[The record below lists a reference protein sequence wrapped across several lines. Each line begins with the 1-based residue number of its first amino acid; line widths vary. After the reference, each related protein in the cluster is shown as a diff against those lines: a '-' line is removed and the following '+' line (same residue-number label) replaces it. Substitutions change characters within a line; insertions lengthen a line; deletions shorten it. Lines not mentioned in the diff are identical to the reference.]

1 MAKIIASVEFESE
14 VIESELPVLVD
25 FYASWCGPCKMIAPV
40 VEELSN
46 ELQGKA
52 KIVKVDIDESDDIAS
67 KYNVRSVPTLMFFKG
82 GEVVDKIVGAVPK
95 NIMSDKVQKM
105 L

>member
-1 MAKIIASVEFESE
+1 MAKIIAGVEFESE
-14 VIESELPVLVD
+14 VIKSEIPVLVD

-52 KIVKVDIDESDDIAS
+52 KIVKVDIDEADDVVNQ
-67 KYNVRSVPTLMFFKG
+67 YNIRSVPTLMFFKDG
-82 GEVVDKIVGAVPK
+82 KVVDQIVGAVPK
-95 NIMSDKVQKM
+95 NIMHDKVKNM